1 MSNRNYQKA
10 PQMLNPTV
18 RMIGGSFAPNG
29 SSAIDATTR
38 LGLGWSVG
46 YTSTGLYTITFTDK
60 FPNLLCA
67 LASLQL
73 TTGDDKFLQ
82 VGVYSAANKT
92 LQIRCYDASGAALA
106 DAGAGR
112 IHFMCWFS
120 DTTVTPVYGA

>member
-1 MSNRNYQKA
+1 MSNRNYQGA
-10 PQMLNPTV
+10 VVALNPMV
-18 RMIGGSFAPNG
+18 RWIGGSFAPNG
-29 SSAIDATTR
+29 SSAIDQSTR
-38 LGLGWSVG
+38 LGLGWSVA
-46 YTSTGLYTITFTDK
+46 YTSTGLYTVTFTDA

-67 LASLQL
+67 VASLQL

-82 VGVYSAANKT
+82 IGVYSAANKT

-112 IHFMCWFS
+112 INFSCFFS